1 VAVTIPA
8 FLMNIIQL
16 IQGIGT
22 VGFNQM
28 LAQGSNFMHDVQQE
42 FILEGPQRISSIV

>member
-1 VAVTIPA
+1 MAVTIPA
-8 FLMNIIQL
+8 FLMNIIQS

-28 LAQGSNFMHDVQQE
+28 LARGT
-42 FILEGPQRISSIV
+42 LEGPQRISSIV